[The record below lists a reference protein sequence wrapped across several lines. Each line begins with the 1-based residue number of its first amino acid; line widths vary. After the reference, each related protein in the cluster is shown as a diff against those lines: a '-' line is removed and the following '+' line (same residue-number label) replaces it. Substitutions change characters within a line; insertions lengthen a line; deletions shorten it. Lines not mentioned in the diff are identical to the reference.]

1 MDNNNITFKVTLT
14 LDEEWSTN
22 QGTDEVVA
30 YIRDR
35 LDTTLGFRGEVKKL
49 RVVTR

>member
-1 MDNNNITFKVTLT
+1 MDNNHITFKVTLT
-14 LDEEWSTN
+14 LDEEWSSN
-22 QGTDEVVA
+22 QSQDEVIA

-49 RVVTR
+49 RVVKR

>member
-1 MDNNNITFKVTLT
+1 MDSKSITFKATLT

-22 QGTDEVVA
+22 QSTDDLIA

-35 LDTTLGFRGEVKKL
+35 LDTTLGFRGEVKRL
-49 RVVTR
+49 RVVKS